1 MVFPD
6 NEVLLYK
13 SQINTALYV
22 FLLNLSN
29 VCLPKC
35 KECFKIL
42 NSVISEKDPLGL
54 FAEAIFLMFFLCLN
68 RLEKERVVHAKNDIQ
83 Y

>member
-1 MVFPD
+1 MESSF
-6 NEVLLYK
+6 YSK
-13 SQINTALYV
+13 SQTYTALNQ

-29 VCLPKC
+29 VCLLKC
-35 KECFKIL
+35 KECFRIL

-68 RLEKERVVHAKNDIQ
+68 RLEKERVVHALNMKQD